1 MAESRRKKTKVSDKN
16 FKVSVDTEN
25 FDAEITK
32 DETGFKADIDT
43 PRVDVHVEK
52 KDNSFEISIDIDDKK
67 HYECIGTGKDG
78 KLPKGTI
85 WKVTGEILKVFL
97 KKGIAKIKEGK

>member
-1 MAESRRKKTKVSDKN
+1 MAEQKKKKVKLSDKK
-16 FKVSVDTEN
+16 FKVSVDTEK

-32 DETGFKADIDT
+32 DETGFVADIDT

-52 KDNSFEISIDIDDKK
+52 NDESFEVSIDIDDKK
-67 HYECIGTGKDG
+67 HYECVGTGKDG

-97 KKGIAKIKEGK
+97 KKGIAKHKQ